1 MAVALIL
8 AADTQENVV
17 VVGRVAVAQH
27 IRRRTESQTASV
39 ITSGYYRDVF
49 FFFLNLYLSG
59 GRFAERAHVSALHP
73 DDYTWLFLRLDNEPR
88 QEP

>member
-39 ITSGYYRDVF
+39 ITSGYYRDGF
-49 FFFLNLYLSG
+49 FFF
-59 GRFAERAHVSALHP
+59 FKP
-73 DDYTWLFLRLDNEPR
+73 LFIRGKVC
-88 QEP
+88 